1 MSLYKERIGYLNQF
15 SLVVFVLRMKG
26 GNRTNSRYWEND
38 KFLHES
44 IPIKHFRRN

>member
-26 GNRTNSRYWEND
+26 GNRTNPDSGKMINFYM
-38 KFLHES
+38 S
-44 IPIKHFRRN
+44 